1 MSNPGKG
8 GILRSDTAK
17 DKLEHSYS
25 IAGDLR
31 KDVLTD
37 GKDSRGG
44 SEEDD
49 VTDGDV
55 INDEHQPEVS

>member
-1 MSNPGKG
+1 MSNPSKG

-37 GKDSRGG
+37 RKDTRGG
-44 SEEDD
+44 LEEDD
-49 VTDGDV
+49 VTDG
-55 INDEHQPEVS
+55 EVT